1 VAEQVLAVDFG
12 TCFSSAAIVTT
23 GGDVRLVPE
32 PVSSSY
38 AWPSTVFDDGTEL
51 LVAGQAEG
59 RKRQDPTAYR
69 AEFKRDLGQDE
80 PIVLGARSY
89 LPQDLV
95 SAVLARLKAAA
106 EQLTGDQ
113 VSRAVLTVPASY
125 DRGDPRRALM
135 VAAAQAAGLGTVEL
149 LAEPVA
155 AVFAPVLGPALQ
167 PGELVLVYDFGG
179 GTFDTTLVLIRE
191 GRHEILG
198 SDALDDCGGSDLDAG
213 LVAKLTEE
221 ARPWL
226 AAALEAVHGDKQ
238 AARLRFQVGIGD
250 LARGMKHQLSDTTRA
265 EEFVLDSAPSAEL
278 SRGELET
285 LATPLLRRTVG
296 CCRDLLQQLHKT
308 TADLSAVLLVGG
320 TTRMPLVASTVAHDL
335 GVPLRQT
342 PDPDLAVVRGA
353 AVWAR
358 TQGTRTVAPLPYQ
371 PGTALLHWR
380 LAPAQLLRWLV
391 APGQSY
397 QAGTPLAR
405 VRLADGTIWDLT
417 ARLPGTFEAPLT
429 AVGDWIASGDWIAA
443 AIATPVEGSPA
454 H

>member
-1 VAEQVLAVDFG
+1 VAERVLAIDFG
-12 TCFSSAAIVTT
+12 TCFSSAAVATAD
-23 GGDVRLVPE
+23 GDARVVPE

-38 AWPSTVFDDGTEL
+38 AWPSAVFDDGTEL
-51 LVAGQAEG
+51 LVGGQAEG
-59 RKRQDPTAYR
+59 RKRQDPAAYR

-80 PIVLGARSY
+80 PIVLGSRSY

-95 SAVLARLKAAA
+95 SAVLAKLKAAA

-125 DRGDPRRALM
+125 ARGDPRRGLM

-155 AVFAPVLGPALQ
+155 AVFAPVLGAALR

-179 GTFDTTLVLIRE
+179 GTFDTALVQIGE
-191 GRHEILG
+191 SRHEILG
-198 SDALDDCGGSDLDAG
+198 SAALDDCGGSDLDAG
-213 LVAKLTEE
+213 LVAKLTVE
-221 ARPWL
+221 AEPWL
-226 AAALEAVHGDKQ
+226 AAALEAAPGDKQ

-265 EEFVLDSAPSAEL
+265 EEFVIDSAPLAEL

-285 LATPLLRRTVG
+285 LAAPLLRQTMD
-296 CCRDLLQQLHKT
+296 CCRDLIRRLGRT

-320 TTRMPLVASTVAHDL
+320 TTRMPIVPSTLADDL
-335 GVPLRQT
+335 KVPLRQT
-342 PDPDLAVVRGA
+342 ADPDLAVVRGA

-358 TQGTRTVAPLPYQ
+358 TQGTRTVAPLPYR
-371 PGTALLHWR
+371 PGTALLRWR
-380 LAPAQLLRWLV
+380 LAPAELLRWLI

-397 QAGTPLAR
+397 SVGTPLAR

-417 ARLPGTFEAPLT
+417 ASLPGTFDAAL
-429 AVGDWIASGDWIAA
+429 AAAGDRIASGDWIAA
-443 AIATPVEGSPA
+443 STAVPAEGRPA
-454 H
+454 G